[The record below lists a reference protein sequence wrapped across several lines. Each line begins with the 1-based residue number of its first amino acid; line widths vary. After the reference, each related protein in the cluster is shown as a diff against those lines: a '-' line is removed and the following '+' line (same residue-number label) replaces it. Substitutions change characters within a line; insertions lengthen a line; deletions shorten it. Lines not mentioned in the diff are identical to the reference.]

1 MHPVVFLLFTRFQA
15 ALWLGVRQPENRVY
29 ALMLVFMFVMMRV
42 FVRVVF
48 ACRIAAIQIL
58 AVLMVLRIQLQGNMG
73 DAFALHKALH
83 RLAHALRFA
92 NCHRAIQNQMGG
104 K

>member
-1 MHPVVFLLFTRFQA
+1 MLQTDLPNRRPLLSMPLPV
-15 ALWLGVRQPENRVY
+15 
-29 ALMLVFMFVMMRV
+29 FVMMP
-42 FVRVVF
+42 VRLAF
-48 ACRIAAIQIL
+48 IAVAIQIL

-83 RLAHALRFA
+83 RLAHGLRVA

>member
-1 MHPVVFLLFTRFQA
+1 MLQTALPNRRPLLSMPLPV
-15 ALWLGVRQPENRVY
+15 
-29 ALMLVFMFVMMRV
+29 FVMMHV
-42 FVRVVF
+42 FVRVAF

-58 AVLMVLRIQLQGNMG
+58 AVFMVLRIQLQGNMG
-73 DAFALHKALH
+73 DAFALHKALY

-92 NCHRAIQNQMGG
+92 NCHHAIQNQMGG